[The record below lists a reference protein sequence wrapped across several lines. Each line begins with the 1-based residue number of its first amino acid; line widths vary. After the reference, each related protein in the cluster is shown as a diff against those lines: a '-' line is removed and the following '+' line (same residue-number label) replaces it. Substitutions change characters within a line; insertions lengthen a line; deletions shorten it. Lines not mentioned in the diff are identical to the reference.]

1 MTESAE
7 DFITESAELSGAAET
22 SDAAVDFAEDSAGYP
37 GDGEDWEISPGD
49 VMRRLDEVENLV
61 RKDFGRF
68 AEQVRQDFERLAAA
82 VTPLLTRQY
91 AETQQRIRVLET
103 RLRNRQD
110 RPLIIVLAN
119 LLADVRRLESGQ
131 DVKAHVEDT
140 IAEALT
146 RAGYQE
152 MGSSGDRFDPA
163 WHEPMSGS
171 AGRAGTVSRIY
182 SRGLAC
188 HGDVIIKA
196 KVDVEPAPEAAG
208 EQGGFPV

>member
-1 MTESAE
+1 MTEPADDLVEVTAGRSGPAE
-7 DFITESAELSGAAET
+7 Y
-22 SDAAVDFAEDSAGYP
+22 SDATADFAEDADYP
-37 GDGEDWEISPGD
+37 EDDPDLQITPGD

-61 RKDFGRF
+61 RNDFGRF
-68 AEQVRQDFERLAAA
+68 ADQIRQDFERLAAA

-91 AETQQRIRVLET
+91 AEGQQRTRVLET
-103 RLRNRQD
+103 RLRNRQE

-119 LLADVRRLESGQ
+119 LLSDIRRLESGP

-152 MGSSGDRFDPA
+152 MGSPGDQFDPA

-171 AGRAGTVSRIY
+171 AGRAGTVSRVY

-196 KVDVEPAPEAAG
+196 KVDVEPAPETAG
-208 EQGGFPV
+208 AQGSFPS